1 MNTTG
6 YLDTHPQTR
15 PRVLAHRGL
24 TYEGSLEVFDENTL
38 EAFARAIEVGADFI
52 ESDIHVTKDLVP
64 VLYHDPDL
72 RRATGKRTL
81 VSSLGLSELK
91 QIRLPLGGRIPTL
104 AEALERFPKAKFNLD
119 LKTQFAEATGIN
131 TILKHGAEN
140 RVLITSFSDKS
151 RLRALALSP
160 TPLASSAGSSRV
172 AMSYMAA
179 RIGAETLVA
188 DLLSDVAALQ
198 IPTKRFG
205 IDLTHPAFLEKVL
218 PLGVEIHYWTINEPD
233 HMQELFNLG
242 AHGIVTDRA
251 DVAIQTFS

>member
-6 YLDTHPQTR
+6 YFDTHPQTR

-24 TYEGSLEVFDENTL
+24 TFEGSREVYDENTI
-38 EAFARAIEVGADFI
+38 EAFSRAIEVGADFL

-72 RRATGKRTL
+72 RRVTGKRTL
-81 VSSLGLSELK
+81 VSSLTLAELK
-91 QIRLPLGGRIPTL
+91 QVKLPLGGQVPTL
-104 AEALERFPKAKFNLD
+104 EQALELFPTSKFNLD
-119 LKTQFAEATGIN
+119 LKTQFAETAGMK
-131 TILKHGAEN
+131 TILEAGAEN

-151 RLRALALSP
+151 RLRALAMSP

-172 AMSYMAA
+172 VMSYLAA
-179 RIGAETLVA
+179 RFGREKSVS
-188 DLLSDVAALQ
+188 DLLSNVPAIQ
-198 IPTKRFG
+198 IPTNRFG

-218 PLGVEIHYWTINEPD
+218 PLGVEIHYWTINEPSQ
-233 HMQELFNLG
+233 MQELFALG

-251 DVAIQTFS
+251 DIAISTFS